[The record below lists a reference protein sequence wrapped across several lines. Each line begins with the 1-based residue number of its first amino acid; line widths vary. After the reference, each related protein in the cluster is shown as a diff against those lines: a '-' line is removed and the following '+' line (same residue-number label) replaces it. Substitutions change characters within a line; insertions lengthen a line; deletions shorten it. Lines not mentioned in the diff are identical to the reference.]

1 MILWLLAAFI
11 QMTFL
16 PGYIM
21 TNLVSKKLGW
31 KGNIIEA
38 GLFSFINSMIINYLL
53 SMLLIAIHAFI
64 HPVLVIVF
72 IIECITALYLH
83 FRGHYI
89 WKYSIDKTMWT
100 KVISRQNRHWLYSLV
115 VVITAVISVIW
126 FIILIVNNI
135 GTVFMDND
143 AVGSYNSWAI
153 SLVQGKIP
161 GTAYYPLLV
170 VSNWAVG
177 YVLAGSTLQ
186 FAAKA
191 MMPLFLAF
199 ILLILVNLYLQENRK
214 VYLLAISCICAIT
227 AKMAYFYICEGSMDY
242 AVSFYTIAGI
252 YCLIRGR
259 QEKENREKFIMYML
273 MAGIVAISI
282 GITKQAG
289 LLLVP
294 LLVLFA
300 GCIGLLKRIRKKYI
314 IYFLMGFLFITLSF
328 YICSFIGVQTG
339 TNASYVGWLVGGI
352 HEGRSWIQ
360 RIFFSVWTIYS
371 IWYML
376 APLMVI
382 PVVASLMDSD
392 WRWVNITVFFPY
404 TIVWMLGF
412 SYDTRNWTVGMILWG
427 IAIAFGIDYIIEALG
442 KQNAERKIAVG
453 FVAAIVLCTAVI
465 LYRVPTDRLEKIQ
478 IEQQKNFVDAEL
490 NEAIYTYFDEH
501 ERQGK
506 ILSYMSHIGHLPGL
520 EDSCIFAG
528 LDYASDEEFD
538 AYYKKI
544 TDKEVGYIVFPDL
557 DGGRYT
563 ACPKIKED
571 LERRIAEGTITIIW
585 ENGEKM
591 FASVRN

>member
-1 MILWLLAAFI
+1 MVLWLLAAFL

-21 TNLVSKKLGW
+21 TSLFSTKLGW
-31 KGNIIEA
+31 NGNIIEA
-38 GLFSFINSMIINYLL
+38 GLFSFINSIIINYLL

-64 HPVLVIVF
+64 HPVLVVIFIV
-72 IIECITALYLH
+72 ECIIVLYLH

-89 WKYSIDKTMWT
+89 WKYSIEKTMWAKGIS
-100 KVISRQNRHWLYSLV
+100 KVDKHCLYFFV
-115 VVITAVISVIW
+115 VVVVAVVSVIW
-126 FIILIVNNI
+126 FIILLVNNI
-135 GTVFMDND
+135 GTIFMDND

-153 SLVQGKIP
+153 SLTQGKIP
-161 GTAYYPLLV
+161 STAYYPLLI

-177 YVLAGSTLQ
+177 YVLAGSTLE

-199 ILLILVNLYLQENRK
+199 ILLVLVNLYLKERRMA
-214 VYLLAISCICAIT
+214 YLLAIPCVCFIT

-252 YCLIRGR
+252 YCLIRAG
-259 QEKENREKFIMYML
+259 QEKEKDNFLMYML
-273 MAGIVAISI
+273 MAAIVAISI

-289 LLLVP
+289 LLLAP

-300 GCIGLLKRIRKKYI
+300 VCNGLLKRISKKHI
-314 IYFLMGFLFITLSF
+314 IYFLLAFLFITLSF
-328 YICSFIGVQTG
+328 YIWSFIGVQTG
-339 TNASYVGWLVGGI
+339 TNSSYVGWLVGGI
-352 HEGRSWIQ
+352 HAGRSWIQ

-382 PVVASLMDSD
+382 PVLASLMDPK

-404 TIVWMLGF
+404 TVVWMLGF
-412 SYDTRNWTVGMILWG
+412 SYDTRNWTVGMVLWG
-427 IAIAFGIDYIIEALG
+427 IAIAFGIEYIIEAWR
-442 KQNAERKIAVG
+442 KKNAERKIAIG
-453 FVAAIVLCTAVI
+453 FVTAIVLCTGVI
-465 LYRVPTDRLEKIQ
+465 LYRVPTARLENIQ
-478 IEQQKNFVDAEL
+478 IDQQKKFVDAEL

-501 ERQGK
+501 EMDGK
-506 ILSYMSHIGHLPGL
+506 ILSYMSHVAYLPGM
-520 EDSCIFAG
+520 EDNCIFAG
-528 LDYASDEEFD
+528 LDYANDDEFD

-544 TDKEVGYIVFPDL
+544 TDKEVGYIVFPDI

-563 ACPKIKED
+563 ECPRIKED

-585 ENGEKM
+585 KDGEKM
-591 FASVRN
+591 FASVKN